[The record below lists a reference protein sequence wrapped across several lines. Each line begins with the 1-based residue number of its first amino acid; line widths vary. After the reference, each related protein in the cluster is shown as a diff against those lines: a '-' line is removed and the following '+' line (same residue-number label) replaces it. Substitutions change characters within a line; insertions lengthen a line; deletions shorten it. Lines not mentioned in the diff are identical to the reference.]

1 MKGLLALGAIALSA
15 GCATSRPDNFWYA
28 DTNPNG
34 AVITTSNGLTCVTP
48 CRLEIPRW
56 NGSVSTFTYLI
67 EKPGYETVTGEAR
80 IQTNDTLAAGIVL
93 GLALTAAGAP
103 TVPAPLDNKGYR
115 EIEPNP
121 LHVDLVPIP
130 AQDTA
135 VRETTAI
142 PDPP

>member
-1 MKGLLALGAIALSA
+1 MRRLLALGAIALCS

-28 DTNPNG
+28 DTNPQG

-48 CRLEIPRW
+48 CRLEIQR
-56 NGSVSTFTYLI
+56 GGRSVSTFTYVI

-80 IQTNDTLAAGIVL
+80 IQTNDTLGAGIAL
-93 GLALTAAGAP
+93 SLAMTAMGAP
-103 TVPAPLDNKGYR
+103 SFPGPLDNKGYR

-130 AQDTA
+130 PQ
-135 VRETTAI
+135 EPTTH
-142 PDPP
+142 